1 MALSADEVRHI
12 ARLARVALDG
22 DEVERLQEQLSAILD
37 HFAVLNEIDT
47 DGVPPTAQTF
57 EMTNVDR
64 DDEPQPSATRDD
76 VLANAPR
83 QQDGYF
89 RVRAVLD

>member
-1 MALSADEVRHI
+1 MALSADEVRYI
-12 ARLARVALDG
+12 ARLARVALDD

-57 EMTNVDR
+57 EMTNVQR
-64 DDEPQPSATRDD
+64 EDEPEPSANRDD

-83 QQDGYF
+83 RQDGYF